1 MHPVL
6 TKPLFAAAMLAFATA
21 LPMAA
26 HARAAGEPATSAAA
40 DGALR
45 LAGLDRRGVSSD
57 PAHRFESYTDGARA
71 RRADGFTEGA
81 LRLAGMD
88 RNGVSSD
95 PAHRFDSDRDGF
107 RASRDPYTD
116 GALRLAGMDTRG
128 VSAAPG
134 RTAEGQA
141 VDAAA

>member
-1 MHPVL
+1 MHPIL
-6 TKPLFAAAMLAFATA
+6 TKPLFAAAAVLAFATA

-26 HARAAGEPATSAAA
+26 HARTAGDPATSAAT

-45 LAGLDRRGVSSD
+45 LAGLDRSGVSSD
-57 PAHRFESYTDGARA
+57 PAHRFESYTDGA
-71 RRADGFTEGA
+71 

-88 RNGVSSD
+88 RSGVSSD
-95 PAHRFDSDRDGF
+95 PARRFDSDTDGF
-107 RASRDPYTD
+107 RAGRDVHTD

-134 RTAEGQA
+134 RVAEGRA
-141 VDAAA
+141 ADAAA